1 MNSLSM
7 KLVVAFLLIGAASVN
22 LMSIKIIQLIG
33 NIRVLNNLVMSIT
46 CSFELLL
53 QCLVRIEFDRYYQ
66 LRVRLLITISIRLMV
81 Y

>member
-22 LMSIKIIQLIG
+22 IMSIKIIQLIG

-66 LRVRLLITISIRLMV
+66 LRVRLLITISI
-81 Y
+81 YF